1 VSLPP
6 RRDET
11 ARSRHRVALIVSGRI
26 QPEWVALL
34 ARSLQQA
41 PDLEVVVVV
50 RAPDAATHVERH
62 RYLPW
67 SLSSLVHGVFARLD
81 RRRFPADH
89 DAMRPVDL
97 ATSVEPDQLLESLA
111 EHDRFVTGVY
121 LLDAIPDDEMVARF
135 DVGLLTVRHGRA
147 DGTHTT
153 PAEREVLAGEPVVQA
168 EILLWR
174 GGTAVSTVIQTSCLR
189 TDRLSVAATARRYL
203 LHLAHSLTLRLTTLA
218 RSSSRNRAGAPLPPR
233 NTERVGEETLS
244 SDNER
249 SDSRSPGILRALT
262 GMAAL
267 RLERGL
273 RARYQQ
279 EDWTL
284 AVARSNGRSPLA
296 FNPAEPGQQPALLLP
311 PPGSIWAD
319 PFPLLRK
326 GRTYVFHEEMNA
338 HHSMG
343 FISLLE
349 LTADLRVRELGPVLK
364 TPYHLSYPHVFEWRG
379 SLFMLPETEQN
390 RTVELHR
397 CVGWPDQWTL
407 EAVLLDDV
415 SAVDATVLEISGEW
429 WMFTTMNPHR
439 DIDWNT
445 SLYLFRAP
453 GPLGPWTPHPLNPV
467 KVDVRNS
474 RSAGRLFWDAGRLF
488 RPSQDCA
495 ERYGHALVLN
505 EVLELDAN
513 EFRER
518 ETRRIAPGW
527 RPDVVG
533 LHTINQADDL
543 YLFDCRIR
551 RRKLR

>member
-6 RRDET
+6 RRDEP
-11 ARSRHRVALIVSGRI
+11 ARGRHRVALIVSGRT

-34 ARSLQQA
+34 ARSLQQV

-50 RAPDAATHVERH
+50 RAPDAATHVARH

-67 SLSSLVHGVFARLD
+67 SLSSLVQGVFARLD

-89 DAMRPVDL
+89 DVMRPVDL
-97 ATSVEPDQLLESLA
+97 ATSVEPEQLLDSLTD
-111 EHDRFVTGVY
+111 HDRFVAGVY
-121 LLDAIPDDEMVARF
+121 LLDARPDDELVARF
-135 DVGLLTVRHGRA
+135 DVGVLTVRHGRA

-153 PAEREVLAGEPVVQA
+153 PAEREVLAGANVVQA
-168 EILLWR
+168 EILLSR
-174 GGTAVSTVIQTSCLR
+174 ADTAGSIVIQTSCLR
-189 TDRLSVAATARRYL
+189 TDRLSMAVTARRYL
-203 LHLAHSLTLRLTTLA
+203 LHLAHSLTLRLTALA
-218 RSSSRNRAGAPLPPR
+218 RSSSRNRTGAPLPPC
-233 NTERVGEETLS
+233 NTQRSDEETLS
-244 SDNER
+244 SHTGPQ
-249 SDSRSPGILRALT
+249 DSRSPGFLRALT

-311 PPGSIWAD
+311 PSGSIWAD
-319 PFPLLRK
+319 PFPLLRN

-338 HHSMG
+338 HHSVG

-349 LTADLRVRELGPVLK
+349 LTADLGVQQMGPVLK
-364 TPYHLSYPHVFEWRG
+364 KPYHLSYPHVFEWRG

-397 CVGWPDQWTL
+397 CVRWPDQWTL

-439 DIDWNT
+439 DIDWDTN
-445 SLYLFRAP
+445 LCLFRAP
-453 GPLGPWTPHPLNPV
+453 GPLGPWTAHPRNPV

-474 RSAGRLFWDAGRLF
+474 RSAGRLFWDTGRLF

-495 ERYGHALVLN
+495 ERYGHAIVLN
-505 EVLELDAN
+505 EVLKLDAN

-518 ETRRIAPGW
+518 KTRRIAPVW

-551 RRKLR
+551 RRKVR